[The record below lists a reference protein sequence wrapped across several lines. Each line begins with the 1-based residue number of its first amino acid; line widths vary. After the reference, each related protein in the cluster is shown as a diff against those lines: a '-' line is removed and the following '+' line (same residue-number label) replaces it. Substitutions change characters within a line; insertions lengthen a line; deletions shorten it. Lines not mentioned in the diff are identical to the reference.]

1 MVTLAQRITELREE
15 RGMSR
20 PALAQALGFPKPAIE
35 KFETG
40 RLTPSQEQQQKLAD
54 FFEVS
59 LFYLQGKGRDRTRM
73 EDWLSGMEPA
83 VELDGPTPTST
94 RPAPKL
100 PAPVPA
106 AAQTPSGQGNL
117 FDSLLTSKKFQEVL
131 TAAILE
137 ALRSPA
143 GQEVLT
149 QVVQKELNRQR

>member
-94 RPAPKL
+94 RPAPKRPS
-100 PAPVPA
+100 PAPAGQTA
-106 AAQTPSGQGNL
+106 AGQGNL
-117 FDSLLTSKKFQEVL
+117 FDSLLTGKKFQEL
-131 TAAILE
+131 LHAAILD

-143 GQEVLT
+143 GQELLA
-149 QVVQKELNRQR
+149 QMVQKELNKQQK

>member
-83 VELDGPTPTST
+83 VELDGPAPTPPK
-94 RPAPKL
+94 RPVSAS
-100 PAPVPA
+100 A
-106 AAQTPSGQGNL
+106 AAQAPSGQGNL

>member
-1 MVTLAQRITELREE
+1 MVTLSQRITELREE

-20 PALAQALGFPKPAIE
+20 PALAQALGFPKLAIE
-35 KFETG
+35 K
-40 RLTPSQEQQQKLAD
+40 
-54 FFEVS
+54 FEVS

-83 VELDGPTPTST
+83 VELDGPAPTPS
-94 RPAPKL
+94 RPAPKR
-100 PAPVPA
+100 PVSASA
-106 AAQTPSGQGNL
+106 AAQAPSGQGNL

-131 TAAILE
+131 TTAILE

>member
-1 MVTLAQRITELREE
+1 
-15 RGMSR
+15 
-20 PALAQALGFPKPAIE
+20 
-35 KFETG
+35 
-40 RLTPSQEQQQKLAD
+40 
-54 FFEVS
+54 
-59 LFYLQGKGRDRTRM
+59 M

-94 RPAPKL
+94 RPAPKR

-137 ALRSPA
+137 VLHSPA

-149 QVVQKELNRQR
+149 LVLQTDLTRLR

>member
-1 MVTLAQRITELREE
+1 MTH
-15 RGMSR
+15 SH
-20 PALAQALGFPKPAIE
+20 
-35 KFETG
+35 
-40 RLTPSQEQQQKLAD
+40 EQQQKLSD
-54 FFEVS
+54 FFVVS

-83 VELDGPTPTST
+83 VELDGPAPTPS
-94 RPAPKL
+94 RPAPKR
-100 PAPVPA
+100 PVSASA
-106 AAQTPSGQGNL
+106 AAQAPSGQGNL

>member
-94 RPAPKL
+94 RPAPKR
-100 PAPVPA
+100 PAPA
-106 AAQTPSGQGNL
+106 QGNL